1 MLREHPS
8 ALERDELPEVEV
20 KKRRGI
26 SLVWL
31 IPLVAGAI
39 AIWLAYTTLQE
50 KGPKITVMFDN
61 AEGLEAGKTLVKY
74 RNVEVGLVDEVR
86 LSDDLS
92 HIVVTASLDKTMEPH
107 MKEGTRFWI
116 VRPRVG
122 FGGVSGLGTLLSGAY
137 VEFDPGEG
145 QPAHDFVGLA
155 EPPPIT

>member
-1 MLREHPS
+1 MLKEHPS
-8 ALERDELPEVEV
+8 ALEQGELPEVEV

-39 AIWLAYTTLQE
+39 AIWLGYTTLQE
-50 KGPKITVMFDN
+50 KGPTITVVFDN
-61 AEGLEAGKTLVKY
+61 AEGLEAGKTRVKY
-74 RNVEVGLVDEVR
+74 LNVEVGLVDRVT

-92 HIVVTASLDKTMEPH
+92 HIVVSASLDKSMAPH

-122 FGGVSGLGTLLSGAY
+122 FGGVSS
-137 VEFDPGEG
+137 
-145 QPAHDFVGLA
+145 
-155 EPPPIT
+155 